1 VGGTPL
7 TVVSWTESF
16 EDYDLSSRQPL
27 TLEWD
32 SPEEGKAQLVAHAL
46 RRRLYYRMDLAS
58 VGIGRDELGILGSV
72 HRRAGD
78 TDHDIYLPLR
88 IGQKGKPAR
97 TGSYKLVMMPG
108 VEAQEIYVTI
118 ASEEPRPRVR
128 RLKDGEPLRY
138 GYYPAGRAVEVP
150 IAGPSAAGVYRI
162 GIAATLRNGAATTVE
177 MWFYHPRR

>member
-1 VGGTPL
+1 MKRVWAGCGLVAALFTSAIEAQVAPCDPQLIQPPGNPLGYRLRGDRCEGIYVQQVGGTPL

-32 SPEEGKAQLVAHAL
+32 SPEEGKAQLVAHAQC
-46 RRRLYYRMDLAS
+46 RRLYYRMDAVRPFGSRSYSWPTDLFVS

-97 TGSYKLVMMPG
+97 TGSYKL
-108 VEAQEIYVTI
+108 
-118 ASEEPRPRVR
+118 
-128 RLKDGEPLRY
+128 
-138 GYYPAGRAVEVP
+138 
-150 IAGPSAAGVYRI
+150 
-162 GIAATLRNGAATTVE
+162 
-177 MWFYHPRR
+177 